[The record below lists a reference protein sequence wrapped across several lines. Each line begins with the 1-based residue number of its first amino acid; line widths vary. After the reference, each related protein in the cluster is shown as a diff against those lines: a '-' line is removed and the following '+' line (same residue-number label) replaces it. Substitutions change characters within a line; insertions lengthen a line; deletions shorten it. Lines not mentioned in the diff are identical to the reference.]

1 VPERITRWLLS
12 STLRG
17 VLADVQYLKSED
29 LYHGNMSE
37 QIELRHLRYFLVVA
51 ETLHFS
57 KAARRL
63 GMAQPPLSQQIKR
76 LEHLLGHALFERTTR
91 GVKLTAAGQLLE
103 RRARSTIEKVDEDLA
118 QVRRLGRGEEGTLTV
133 GFSGSVMF
141 TELPAAIQSF
151 RRRYPKVELRLRE
164 LVTSAQIAALLN
176 GQIDLAF
183 LRDGDPTEGIRIST
197 LLKEKYVAVLPE
209 SHPLA
214 RRRTLD
220 VKKLEGEPFIMF
232 ARRMGPL
239 AYDRTIACCERS
251 GFRPNIVQDAPQWL
265 TLVRL
270 VAAGLGVTL
279 APACVARVI
288 VPGAVYREVRAAC
301 RTSIDLG
308 VKAGA
313 QSVIAKNFIEIANE
327 HLAD

>member
-1 VPERITRWLLS
+1 
-12 STLRG
+12 
-17 VLADVQYLKSED
+17 
-29 LYHGNMSE
+29 MSD
-37 QIELRHLRYFLVVA
+37 QIELRHLRYFLAVA

-57 KAARRL
+57 RAAKRL
-63 GMAQPPLSQQIKR
+63 GIAQPPLSQQIKR
-76 LEHLLGHALFERTTR
+76 LEQLLGHALFERTTR
-91 GVKLTAAGQLLE
+91 GVKLTLAGQLLAK
-103 RRARSTIEKVDEDLA
+103 RAQSTMEKVDEDLA

-141 TELPAAIQSF
+141 TELPAAIQSY

-164 LVTSAQIAALLN
+164 LVTTAQIAALLN
-176 GQIDLAF
+176 GTLDLAY
-183 LRDGDPTEGIRIST
+183 LRDGDPTEGIRITT

-209 SHPLA
+209 AHPLA
-214 RRRTLD
+214 QRRSLS
-220 VKKLEGEPFIMF
+220 VKALEGEPFIMF

-270 VAAGLGVTL
+270 VAAGLGVSL
-279 APACVARVI
+279 APACVSRVAM
-288 VPGAVYREVRAAC
+288 PGAVYREINASC

-308 VKAGA
+308 LKAGA
-313 QSVIAKNFIEIANE
+313 ESVLARNFIEIASQ
-327 HLAD
+327 HLVN

>member
-1 VPERITRWLLS
+1 
-12 STLRG
+12 
-17 VLADVQYLKSED
+17 
-29 LYHGNMSE
+29 MSE
-37 QIELRHLRYFLVVA
+37 QIELRHLRYFLAVA

-57 KAARRL
+57 RAARRL

-76 LEHLLGHALFERTTR
+76 LEQLLGHALFERTTR
-91 GVKLTAAGQLLE
+91 GVKLTPAGQLLA
-103 RRARSTIEKVDEDLA
+103 RRARSTMEKVGEDLA

-183 LRDGDPTEGIRIST
+183 LRDGDPTEGIRITT

-209 SHPLA
+209 AHSLA
-214 RRRTLD
+214 RRRTLSM
-220 VKKLEGEPFIMF
+220 KALEGEPFVMF

-239 AYDRTIACCERS
+239 AYDRTIACCERG

-270 VAAGLGVTL
+270 VAAGLGVSL
-279 APACVARVI
+279 APACVARVAM
-288 VPGAVYREVRAAC
+288 PGAVYREVKTAC

-308 VKAGA
+308 VKVGA
-313 QSVIAKNFIEIANE
+313 ESVLAQNFIEIANR

>member
-1 VPERITRWLLS
+1 VKGRN
-12 STLRG
+12 
-17 VLADVQYLKSED
+17 
-29 LYHGNMSE
+29 LYHWRMSE
-37 QIELRHLRYFLVVA
+37 QIELRHLRYFLAVA

-57 KAARRL
+57 RAARWL
-63 GMAQPPLSQQIKR
+63 GMVQPPLSQQIKR
-76 LEHLLGHALFERTTR
+76 LEQLLGHSLFERTTR
-91 GVKLTAAGQLLE
+91 GVKLTPAGQLLA
-103 RRARSTIEKVDEDLA
+103 RRARSTMEKVGEDLA

-151 RRRYPKVELRLRE
+151 GRRYPKVELRLRE

-183 LRDGDPTEGIRIST
+183 LRDGDPTEGIRITT

-209 SHPLA
+209 AHSLA
-214 RRRTLD
+214 GRRTLSMRA
-220 VKKLEGEPFIMF
+220 LEGEPFVMF

-239 AYDRTIACCERS
+239 AYDRTIACCERG

-270 VAAGLGVTL
+270 VAAGLGVSL
-279 APACVARVI
+279 APACVARVAM
-288 VPGAVYREVRAAC
+288 PGAVYREVKTAC

-308 VKAGA
+308 VKVGA
-313 QSVIAKNFIEIANE
+313 EGVLAKNFIEIANR

>member
-1 VPERITRWLLS
+1 
-12 STLRG
+12 
-17 VLADVQYLKSED
+17 
-29 LYHGNMSE
+29 MSNE
-37 QIELRHLRYFLVVA
+37 IELRHLRYFLAVA

-76 LEHLLGHALFERTTR
+76 LEQLLGHALFERTTR
-91 GVKLTAAGQLLE
+91 GAKLTPAGQLLA
-103 RRARSTIEKVDEDLA
+103 RRARSTMEKVDEDLA

-183 LRDGDPTEGIRIST
+183 LRDGDPTEGIRIAT
-197 LLKEKYVAVLPE
+197 LLNEKYVAVLPE
-209 SHPLA
+209 AHPLA
-214 RRRTLD
+214 LRKTLN
-220 VKKLEGEPFIMF
+220 VKALEGEPFVMF

-239 AYDRTIACCERS
+239 AYDRTIACCERG

-279 APACVARVI
+279 APACVARVAM
-288 VPGAVYREVRAAC
+288 PGAVYRKVKTSC

-308 VKAGA
+308 VKTGA
-313 QSVIAKNFIEIANE
+313 ESVLARNFIEIANQ
-327 HLAD
+327 HLVE

>member
-1 VPERITRWLLS
+1 VKGRN
-12 STLRG
+12 
-17 VLADVQYLKSED
+17 
-29 LYHGNMSE
+29 LYHWRMSD
-37 QIELRHLRYFLVVA
+37 QIELRHLRYFLTVA

-57 KAARRL
+57 RAARRL

-76 LEHLLGHALFERTTR
+76 LEQLLGHALFERTTR
-91 GVKLTAAGQLLE
+91 GVKLTPAGQLLA
-103 RRARSTIEKVDEDLA
+103 RRARSTMEKVDEDLA

-151 RRRYPKVELRLRE
+151 RHRYPKVELRLRE

-183 LRDGDPTEGIRIST
+183 LRDGDPTEGIRITT

-209 SHPLA
+209 AHALA
-214 RRRTLD
+214 RRRTLS
-220 VKKLEGEPFIMF
+220 VKALEGEPFVMF

-239 AYDRTIACCERS
+239 AYDRTIACCERG

-270 VAAGLGVTL
+270 VSAGLGVTL
-279 APACVARVI
+279 APACVARVA
-288 VPGAVYREVRAAC
+288 VPGVVYREVNAAC

-308 VKAGA
+308 VKVGVE
-313 QSVIAKNFIEIANE
+313 SVLARNFTEIANR
-327 HLAD
+327 HLAV